1 MQIIY
6 FTVLLLFIFSRDQSG
21 AVSSHSTN
29 HTAHSVVSV
38 DVSLVSPTAPSL
50 QSPLR
55 NSRSNLELYSSCK
68 EAMEDADTPRLPL
81 PDYYNIFVPNLPA
94 HSPRQS
100 AMSTGLVSHLAEVPS
115 THRSTLQ
122 PHSECPKLAT
132 GESEYTDSGYLEVTC
147 PTKHGV
153 VDISNDT
160 GYAKFKREDR
170 RQMVDS
176 PPPQS
181 GYSTLHD
188 MQQMV
193 QELNEKEK
201 LLENKVNGKVT
212 IRSSPISN
220 YDHLEIHTPSR
231 SPCYSPVPAPD
242 SRGSSP
248 RPNCYDTLAPI
259 QNGTSTQTFV
269 VEEQHYDSLIPQTH
283 VLRSKSSSPELTK
296 SSVSANRNIRYERK
310 VALLGHSH
318 SYEDVDIEKVKR
330 RGIDR
335 STAESPTNMQHP
347 LEWMRGSQT
356 SSKILQNDPRHGET
370 LPDIAQVSRNSPNT
384 QSRRKQLPLQEDTTM
399 DVIDSTDG
407 VPPPLPTKTSRARNG
422 FPVGTTKPRQQHSH
436 EVHLASQQSGTSET
450 SELLSSTEGSRHS
463 TVSNESTLS
472 AEMERSQPLQTLGSK
487 TRSRTP
493 SPFRR
498 DTHELVDLRPRI
510 ESVKV
515 ETIAVDNSKPNLP
528 PRKSVTTSSSDS
540 ESSEF
545 SPTCTKPEETS
556 QSPSIL
562 PRSHFSSP
570 SHSHVAEKAPPVPP
584 KQTSSIERA
593 PPLPERSPEQTSLTF
608 TLPQKEIIFEKPP
621 VPPRPR
627 LLNQSDADGEI
638 RTAKYVTVD
647 IKPQRNTLGTY
658 SSVPRPRIGKSIRNA
673 TSLDSDRGAYTSID
687 FETTHQLHKM
697 MEERKEMKRS

>member
-1 MQIIY
+1 
-6 FTVLLLFIFSRDQSG
+6 
-21 AVSSHSTN
+21 
-29 HTAHSVVSV
+29 
-38 DVSLVSPTAPSL
+38 
-50 QSPLR
+50 
-55 NSRSNLELYSSCK
+55 
-68 EAMEDADTPRLPL
+68 MEDTEIPRLPL

-94 HSPRQS
+94 HSPQQS
-100 AMSTGLVSHLAEVPS
+100 AMSTGLVSHLTEAPS
-115 THRSTLQ
+115 THRSTVQ
-122 PHSECPKLAT
+122 PHSECPKLAI
-132 GESEYTDSGYLEVTC
+132 GENESTDAGYPKVTC
-147 PTKHGV
+147 PTKLSV

-193 QELNEKEK
+193 QKLNDKEK
-201 LLENKVNGKVT
+201 HLVNKVNGKVT

-269 VEEQHYDSLIPQTH
+269 VEEQHYDSLIPRTH
-283 VLRSKSSSPELTK
+283 FQRSKSSSPELTK
-296 SSVSANRNIRYERK
+296 SSSVPVNRNIRYERK

-318 SYEDVDIEKVKR
+318 SYEDVDIEKVKQ

-347 LEWMRGSQT
+347 LEWLRGSQT

-370 LPDIAQVSRNSPNT
+370 LPDIARVSRNSPNT
-384 QSRRKQLPLQEDTTM
+384 QSRRKQLPLQEADKDTIM
-399 DVIDSTDG
+399 DGIDSTDG
-407 VPPPLPTKTSRARNG
+407 VPPALPTKTSRTRNG
-422 FPVGTTKPRQQHSH
+422 FPVGTTKPPQQHSH
-436 EVHLASQQSGTSET
+436 EVDLASQQSGTSET
-450 SELLSSTEGSRHS
+450 SDLLSSTEGSRHS

-472 AEMERSQPLQTLGSK
+472 AEMERSQPLGSK

-498 DTHELVDLRPRI
+498 DTHELVELRPRI

-515 ETIAVDNSKPNLP
+515 ETIAANNSMPKLP
-528 PRKSVTTSSSDS
+528 PRMSVATSSSDS
-540 ESSEF
+540 DSSEF
-545 SPTCTKPEETS
+545 SPTCIKSEETS
-556 QSPSIL
+556 QSPSIP

-570 SHSHVAEKAPPVPP
+570 SHNHDAEKAPPVPP

-593 PPLPERSPEQTSLTF
+593 PPLPQRSPEQTSLTF

-647 IKPQRNTLGTY
+647 IKPQRNTLTTY
-658 SSVPRPRIGKSIRNA
+658 SSVPRPRIGKIMRNA